1 LTKAR
6 LLSSSI
12 KIRERIKNS
21 GNVELIKTYNLW
33 TKKNELL
40 TQALSMSSAQLAENE
55 IDTKLLTGEVDQ
67 LERDISQ
74 QSEIFGQ
81 SFENKRVTYEN
92 IQKSLA
98 KNEVALEIV
107 RYRHFDHIFTDSVVY
122 VGLYVKSDNA
132 RPKVIHFPYGNQL
145 ETHFFRGYRNSVQY
159 RVPDKFSYDAFW
171 APVEK
176 QIGSNYGTLYLSA
189 DGVFN
194 QVNLETLPL
203 PGQPGQY
210 ILDKFNIVYVNNT
223 KDLYLRKSAQK
234 SPQKSNTASLVGNPA
249 FYSPKVKDRAFTD
262 LPGTAM
268 EVNEVRQLLASKG
281 WNASM
286 LTETSATEEQVKSV
300 ENPKIFHIATHG
312 FYSPAV
318 EKNIDSELTETES
331 QLSENPLMKSG
342 LLLKGGGDILSLMPY
357 NYNAENGV
365 LTAYEAMSL
374 NLDQT

>member
-1 LTKAR
+1 FEFYNTLAFSQLEDFRGLSGNVYNNQLLTKAL

-159 RVPDKFSYDAFW
+159 RVPDRFSYDAFW

-268 EVNEVRQLLASKG
+268 EVNAVRQLLASKG

-318 EKNIDSELTETES
+318 EKNI
-331 QLSENPLMKSG
+331 
-342 LLLKGGGDILSLMPY
+342 
-357 NYNAENGV
+357 
-365 LTAYEAMSL
+365 
-374 NLDQT
+374 